1 MDTGEKLEM
10 IGRKILTVSRNE
22 LYLKMRFLDVALS
35 SLAFV
40 MDVGADGLGT
50 DGLFLYYHPQYLG
63 GLYREDRIRV
73 NRLYLH
79 LVLHGIFHHITRR
92 KGRKERL
99 YSLACD
105 IAAESII
112 DGMQYRCV
120 LAGRSLLRRETYGRL
135 HKELKVLS
143 ADKVYRV
150 LYGLGLSE
158 EETFRLEAEFRIDDH
173 SCRPSFRRIHER
185 EPEGLNPPLPGRSP
199 CVGSGRC
206 RPLGRRRGGKT
217 ALGRGVPGIPGA

>member
-1 MDTGEKLEM
+1 MEKGMDTGEKLEM

-79 LVLHGIFHHITRR
+79 LVLHGIFHQKEGAQGTSLQPCLRYCRGIHHRR
-92 KGRKERL
+92 HAVPVRPCGPFF
-99 YSLACD
+99 AP
-105 IAAESII
+105 
-112 DGMQYRCV
+112 
-120 LAGRSLLRRETYGRL
+120 AGNLWKASQGTQG
-135 HKELKVLS
+135 
-143 ADKVYRV
+143 
-150 LYGLGLSE
+150 
-158 EETFRLEAEFRIDDH
+158 FI
-173 SCRPSFRRIHER
+173 
-185 EPEGLNPPLPGRSP
+185 
-199 CVGSGRC
+199 
-206 RPLGRRRGGKT
+206 GG
-217 ALGRGVPGIPGA
+217 

>member
-143 ADKVYRV
+143 ADKVYRYNKK
-150 LYGLGLSE
+150 LLFGEQQE
-158 EETFRLEAEFRIDDH
+158 EILKELDEVEQ
-173 SCRPSFRRIHER
+173 E
-185 EPEGLNPPLPGRSP
+185 LN
-199 CVGSGRC
+199 
-206 RPLGRRRGGKT
+206 T
-217 ALGRGVPGIPGA
+217 AIK